1 MKDQGNLLTY
11 HFIMEKRYFET
22 KDIYMAAYLLY
33 KEYHLVDTY
42 KEKKGVTLFIF
53 EHDSFIDNHAMK
65 FINNNGDICF

>member
-1 MKDQGNLLTY
+1 
-11 HFIMEKRYFET
+11 
-22 KDIYMAAYLLY
+22 MAAYLLY

-65 FINNNGDICF
+65 FINNNGDICFWDFQEEILTIRLITERDG